1 MPRFSEDNFAANI
14 AIVDR
19 FAEISAKHKATS
31 GQLALAWL
39 LTQDDVI
46 PIPGYA
52 SYHLTRCLY
61 PRLTILLP
69 QNYKAQ

>member
-1 MPRFSEDNFAANI
+1 MPRFSEGNFAANI

-19 FAEISAKHKATS
+19 FAEISVKHRATS

-39 LTQDDVI
+39 LTQSDVI

-52 SYHLTRCLY
+52 RYDLTWLPY
-61 PRLTILLP
+61 LRLTILLS